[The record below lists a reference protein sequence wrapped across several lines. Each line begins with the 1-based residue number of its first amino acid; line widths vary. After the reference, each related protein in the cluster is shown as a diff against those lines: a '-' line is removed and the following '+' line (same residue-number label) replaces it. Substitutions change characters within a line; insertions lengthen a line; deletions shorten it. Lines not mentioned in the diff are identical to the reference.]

1 MVLYAPTAV
10 GWLTRTDRAVAGRAE
25 PGNPIEERLMARTVQ
40 CRRYNEELEGLERA
54 PLPGAKGQDIF
65 DNVSK
70 KAWLEWQGHQTML
83 INEKHLS
90 LVDPEARKYLMG
102 EMDKFLAGE
111 NFDQA
116 EGYVPPS
123 D

>member
-1 MVLYAPTAV
+1 MPTLQR
-10 GWLTRTDRAVAGRAE
+10 GAGR
-25 PGNPIEERLMARTVQ
+25 
-40 CRRYNEELEGLERA
+40 LERA

-90 LVDPEARKYLMG
+90 LMDPEARKYLMG

-111 NFDQA
+111 DFDQA
-116 EGYVPPS
+116 EGYVRPVT
-123 D
+123 DRVGLRCAIVRAA

>member
-1 MVLYAPTAV
+1 MPTLQRGA
-10 GWLTRTDRAVAGRAE
+10 GRTRARTLTRR
-25 PGNPIEERLMARTVQ
+25 
-40 CRRYNEELEGLERA
+40 
-54 PLPGAKGQDIF
+54 KGQDIF

-90 LVDPEARKYLMG
+90 LMDPEARKYLMG

-111 NFDQA
+111 DFDQA